1 MKTRLLILLLGLP
14 AFFVLHGWNEN
25 VGLIPLRELFF
36 LSIKYILITI
46 LTYYA
51 SAGLLRNY
59 EKGYWL
65 SFFLLCLYFFFG
77 AFKDKMEEYP
87 FFSKLTA
94 YSYLLPFMTLLG
106 ASMYFLL
113 RRQKAPGKKALQFM
127 RVLTLVVLAL
137 ETGSA
142 VFQAFNGTAAR
153 QDFGDRTLS
162 LQKDLSVPT
171 TAQKKPHIFWL
182 VFDEYP
188 SAASLRKNFGFADPL
203 DSLLK
208 TEGFYIA
215 PEATS
220 NYNYTHYSL
229 TSTLDMQYLN
239 GLPSSGIVTLRDLVR
254 GNLSL
259 RENNV
264 TRYLE
269 RNGYRIL
276 NHSIYDLKG
285 YPTRGILSFAHVPS
299 SLLDHQTLFTRTWT
313 DIGWQ
318 FPSLFSKNKKEAD
331 SISLREQVNKADR
344 QYKDMEEGLY
354 QSLQEN
360 RDSREP
366 VFLLAH
372 FLLPHEPFI
381 YEADGR
387 LHYRNGLNA
396 DRSFFLPQVQ
406 YTGTKVIALV
416 RKIKEL
422 YGAENTLILVQG
434 DHGFKFEEEEPAW
447 AKESCRILYGV
458 YAPGKNYA
466 GWYPNISSVNSF
478 RIIFNRYF
486 NSQLP
491 MLKDSSQLL
500 KYR

>member
-1 MKTRLLILLLGLP
+1 MNTRLLILLLGLP

-25 VGLIPLRELFF
+25 VGLIPPQELFF
-36 LSIKYILITI
+36 LSIKYILITV

-59 EKGYWL
+59 EKGYWF

-77 AFKDKMEEYP
+77 AFKDKLEEHP
-87 FFSKLTA
+87 FFERVTA
-94 YSYLLPFMTLLG
+94 YSYLLPGLIMLAAIL
-106 ASMYFLL
+106 YFLL
-113 RRQKAPGKKALQFM
+113 RRLQTPKPRPLQFM
-127 RVLTLVVLAL
+127 RAFTLVVLAI
-137 ETGSA
+137 ETGLA
-142 VFQAFNGTAAR
+142 IFHVFNGAAAR

-162 LQKDLSVPT
+162 LQKELSVPAN
-171 TAQKKPHIFWL
+171 AQQKPHIFWL

-188 SAASLRKNFGFADPL
+188 SAPSLLKNFGFADPL
-203 DSLLK
+203 DSLLR

-259 RENNV
+259 SENNV

-285 YPTRGILSFAHVPS
+285 YPTQGMLSFTHVPS
-299 SLLDHQTLFTRTWT
+299 SLLDHQTLFTRTWA

-318 FPSLFSKNKKEAD
+318 FPALFSKNKKEVD
-331 SISLREQVNKADR
+331 SLSLREQVNKADR
-344 QYKDMEEGLY
+344 QYKDMEQRLY
-354 QSLQEN
+354 QSLQKN

-381 YEADGR
+381 YETDGR

-396 DRSFFLPQVQ
+396 NRSSFLPQVQ
-406 YTGTKVIALV
+406 YTGKKVIALV

-447 AKESCRILYGV
+447 ASESCRILYGI
-458 YAPGKNYA
+458 YTPEKDYSD
-466 GWYPNISSVNSF
+466 WYPNISSVNSF

-486 NSQLP
+486 NSRLP
-491 MLKDSSQLL
+491 LLSDSSRLL